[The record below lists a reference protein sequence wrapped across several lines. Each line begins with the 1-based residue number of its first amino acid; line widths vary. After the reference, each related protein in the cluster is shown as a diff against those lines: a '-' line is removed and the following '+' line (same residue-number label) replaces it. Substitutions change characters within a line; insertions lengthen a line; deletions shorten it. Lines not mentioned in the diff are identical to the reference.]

1 MTVSLMMIV
10 LPEEIML
17 RNWYCDMKPEKE
29 IHIKMT
35 NKEYEIIRG
44 KMQDAGVVNMSAFM
58 RKMAIDGYMILLDL
72 SDVNE
77 VVRLLKINSNNLN
90 QVAKKANESG
100 IIYIQDI
107 RQLQNQQSEIW
118 EAVKEILVRL
128 SNIN

>member
-1 MTVSLMMIV
+1 
-10 LPEEIML
+10 
-17 RNWYCDMKPEKE
+17 
-29 IHIKMT
+29 MT

>member
-1 MTVSLMMIV
+1 MMIV

-17 RNWYCDMKPEKE
+17 RNWYCDMKTEKE

-118 EAVKEILVRL
+118 EAVKKILVRL

>member
-1 MTVSLMMIV
+1 MMIV
-10 LPEEIML
+10 LPEGIMH

-100 IIYIQDI
+100 IIYIQDL
-107 RQLQNQQSEIW
+107 RQLKNQQSEIW

>member
-1 MTVSLMMIV
+1 
-10 LPEEIML
+10 
-17 RNWYCDMKPEKE
+17 
-29 IHIKMT
+29 MT

-44 KMQDAGVVNMSAFM
+44 KMRDAGVVNMSAFI

-90 QVAKKANESG
+90 QVARKANESG

-118 EAVKEILVRL
+118 EAVKKILVRL

>member
-1 MTVSLMMIV
+1 
-10 LPEEIML
+10 
-17 RNWYCDMKPEKE
+17 
-29 IHIKMT
+29 MT

-107 RQLQNQQSEIW
+107 RRLQNQQSEIW

>member
-1 MTVSLMMIV
+1 MMIV

-118 EAVKEILVRL
+118 EAVKKILVRL

>member
-1 MTVSLMMIV
+1 
-10 LPEEIML
+10 
-17 RNWYCDMKPEKE
+17 
-29 IHIKMT
+29 MT

-118 EAVKEILVRL
+118 EAVKKILVRL

>member
-1 MTVSLMMIV
+1 MIV

-118 EAVKEILVRL
+118 EAVKKILVRL

>member
-1 MTVSLMMIV
+1 
-10 LPEEIML
+10 
-17 RNWYCDMKPEKE
+17 
-29 IHIKMT
+29 MT

-44 KMQDAGVVNMSAFM
+44 KMQDAGVVNMSAFI

-107 RQLQNQQSEIW
+107 RRLQNQQSEIW

>member
-1 MTVSLMMIV
+1 
-10 LPEEIML
+10 
-17 RNWYCDMKPEKE
+17 
-29 IHIKMT
+29 MT

-118 EAVKEILVRL
+118 EAVKDILVRL

>member
-1 MTVSLMMIV
+1 
-10 LPEEIML
+10 
-17 RNWYCDMKPEKE
+17 
-29 IHIKMT
+29 
-35 NKEYEIIRG
+35 
-44 KMQDAGVVNMSAFM
+44 MQDAGVVNMSAFM

-90 QVAKKANESG
+90 QVAKKANESD

-118 EAVKEILVRL
+118 EAVKKILVRL

>member
-1 MTVSLMMIV
+1 MMIV

-29 IHIKMT
+29 IHIKIT
-35 NKEYEIIRG
+35 NKEYEIIKG

>member
-1 MTVSLMMIV
+1 MMIV

>member
-1 MTVSLMMIV
+1 
-10 LPEEIML
+10 
-17 RNWYCDMKPEKE
+17 
-29 IHIKMT
+29 
-35 NKEYEIIRG
+35 
-44 KMQDAGVVNMSAFM
+44 MQDAGVVNMSAFM

>member
-1 MTVSLMMIV
+1 MMIV

-77 VVRLLKINSNNLN
+77 VVRLLKIYSNNLN

>member
-90 QVAKKANESG
+90 QVAKKANESD

-107 RQLQNQQSEIW
+107 RRLQNQQSEIW

>member
-1 MTVSLMMIV
+1 MMIV

-35 NKEYEIIRG
+35 NKEYEIIKG

>member
-1 MTVSLMMIV
+1 MMIV

-90 QVAKKANESG
+90 QVAKKANESD

-107 RQLQNQQSEIW
+107 RRLQNQQSEIW

>member
-29 IHIKMT
+29 IHIKIT
-35 NKEYEIIRG
+35 NKEYEIIKG

>member
-1 MTVSLMMIV
+1 
-10 LPEEIML
+10 ML

-44 KMQDAGVVNMSAFM
+44 KMQDEGVVNMSAFI

-90 QVAKKANESG
+90 QVAKKANESD

>member
-1 MTVSLMMIV
+1 MMIV
-10 LPEEIML
+10 LLEEIML

-118 EAVKEILVRL
+118 EAVKDILVRL